1 MQKLSFHHP
10 IPTAGQNLYN
20 RVDRF
25 KSGAPNGIEL
35 RDQILDLADRFIA
48 LDNPDR
54 DQSRLPKHVVV
65 ESPAGRVKET
75 FSYSQ
80 RETKSQYRDR
90 EGYWETHTQRD
101 LSSVDYKRQ
110 ETNAKGE
117 VTKEVVLSYVGPD
130 YKAWSMTVTD
140 KHGKSIASGRED
152 GDYQVAYFAK

>member
-1 MQKLSFHHP
+1 M
-10 IPTAGQNLYN
+10 
-20 RVDRF
+20 
-25 KSGAPNGIEL
+25 
-35 RDQILDLADRFIA
+35 
-48 LDNPDR
+48 
-54 DQSRLPKHVVV
+54 
-65 ESPAGRVKET
+65 T